1 MPSNMG
7 PASLRRTRA
16 LVKRRCISG
25 APFLLSVQRWRLSAL
40 LHVCV
45 CVCVCARAPAR
56 MCARMRVCVLLGAV
70 LAWATLGACCA
81 VS

>member
-1 MPSNMG
+1 LPSNMG
-7 PASLRRTRA
+7 PASPRRTRA

-45 CVCVCARAPAR
+45 CVCVCARAPPRACVR
-56 MCARMRVCVLLGAV
+56 ACVFVCCWAQSLHGQRLVLAV
-70 LAWATLGACCA
+70 L
-81 VS
+81 